1 MDEKNLKEICDDF
14 TKFLK
19 THECFKPTCHRDDD
33 SDSMDDM
40 MGMAD
45 EEIAEMAAKQAN
57 LFCQI
62 RPKAV
67 DILVEKE
74 HEFLGA
80 VKELIEKHKSL
91 ETVEQIEKFTKDIL
105 KLCK

>member
-1 MDEKNLKEICDDF
+1 MEKKNLNEVFSDF
-14 TKFLK
+14 REFLRA
-19 THECFKPTCHRDDD
+19 HAKPLCPCDD

-40 MGMAD
+40 VGMAE
-45 EEIAEMAAKQAN
+45 EEIAELAEKQAN

-67 DILVEKE
+67 DILMDRE
-74 HEFLGA
+74 HEFVDAIKQL
-80 VKELIEKHKSL
+80 VEKHKSL
-91 ETVEQIEKFTKDIL
+91 ETVEQIEKLTKDIL

>member
-1 MDEKNLKEICDDF
+1 MEKKNLNEVFSDF
-14 TKFLK
+14 REFL
-19 THECFKPTCHRDDD
+19 HAHAKPLYPRDD

-40 MGMAD
+40 MGMAE
-45 EEIAEMAAKQAN
+45 EEIAEMAEKQAN

-67 DILVEKE
+67 DILMDRE
-74 HEFLGA
+74 HEFVDAIKQL
-80 VKELIEKHKSL
+80 VEKHKSL
-91 ETVEQIEKFTKDIL
+91 ETVEQIEKLTKDIL

>member
-1 MDEKNLKEICDDF
+1 MDKTLNKELFDDF
-14 TKFLK
+14 RNFLK
-19 THECFKPTCHRDDD
+19 THECFKPTCPCDDDDDD
-33 SDSMDDM
+33 SIE
-40 MGMAD
+40 D

-80 VKELIEKHKSL
+80 VKELIEKHKTL
-91 ETVEQIEKFTKDIL
+91 ETVEQIEKLTKDIL

>member
-1 MDEKNLKEICDDF
+1 MDKNLNRELFDDF
-14 TKFLK
+14 RNFMK
-19 THECFKPTCHRDDD
+19 THECFKPTCLCDNDDDD
-33 SDSMDDM
+33 SMEN
-40 MGMAD
+40 

-80 VKELIEKHKSL
+80 VKELIEKHKTL
-91 ETVEQIEKFTKDIL
+91 ETVEQIEKLTKDIL

>member
-1 MDEKNLKEICDDF
+1 MDKEKLNRICDDF
-14 TKFLK
+14 GSFLRAHSKFPGEI
-19 THECFKPTCHRDDD
+19 HDNCDDC
-33 SDSMDDM
+33 DDNIP
-40 MGMAD
+40 
-45 EEIAEMAAKQAN
+45 EEVAEHLEKQAN

-80 VKELIEKHKSL
+80 VKELIEKHKTL
-91 ETVEQIEKFTKDIL
+91 ETVEQIEKLTKDIL

>member
-1 MDEKNLKEICDDF
+1 MEKKNLNEVFSDF
-14 TKFLK
+14 RDFLRA
-19 THECFKPTCHRDDD
+19 HAKPLCPRDD

-40 MGMAD
+40 MGMAE
-45 EEIAEMAAKQAN
+45 EEIAELAEKQAN

-67 DILVEKE
+67 DILMDRE
-74 HEFLGA
+74 HEFVDAIKQL
-80 VKELIEKHKSL
+80 VEKHKSL
-91 ETVEQIEKFTKDIL
+91 ETVEQIEKLTKDIL

>member
-1 MDEKNLKEICDDF
+1 MEKKNLNEVFSDF
-14 TKFLK
+14 REFLRA
-19 THECFKPTCHRDDD
+19 HGAKPLCPCDD

-40 MGMAD
+40 MGMAE
-45 EEIAEMAAKQAN
+45 EEIAELAEKQAN

-67 DILVEKE
+67 DILMDRE
-74 HEFLGA
+74 HEFVDAIKQL
-80 VKELIEKHKSL
+80 VDKHKSL
-91 ETVEQIEKFTKDIL
+91 ETVEQIEKLTKDIL

>member
-1 MDEKNLKEICDDF
+1 MDKNLNKELFDDF
-14 TKFLK
+14 RNFLK

-80 VKELIEKHKSL
+80 VKELIEKHKTL
-91 ETVEQIEKFTKDIL
+91 ETVEQIEKLTKDIL

>member
-1 MDEKNLKEICDDF
+1 MNEKNLKEICDDF

-19 THECFKPTCHRDDD
+19 AHENFKPTCYCDDDDDD
-33 SDSMDDM
+33 SMV
-40 MGMAD
+40 D

-80 VKELIEKHKSL
+80 VKELIEKHKTL

>member
-1 MDEKNLKEICDDF
+1 MEKKNLNEVFSDFREFLRVHAKPVCPCDD
-14 TKFLK
+14 
-19 THECFKPTCHRDDD
+19 D
-33 SDSMDDM
+33 DSMDDM
-40 MGMAD
+40 MGMAE
-45 EEIAEMAAKQAN
+45 EEIAEMAEKQAN

-74 HEFLGA
+74 HEFVDAIKQL
-80 VKELIEKHKSL
+80 VDKHKSL
-91 ETVEQIEKFTKDIL
+91 ETVEQIEKLTKDIL

>member
-1 MDEKNLKEICDDF
+1 MEKKNLNEAFTDF
-14 TKFLK
+14 REFLRA
-19 THECFKPTCHRDDD
+19 HAKPLCPRDDG
-33 SDSMDDM
+33 DSMDDM
-40 MGMAD
+40 MGMT
-45 EEIAEMAAKQAN
+45 EKEIADQLQKQAD

-91 ETVEQIEKFTKDIL
+91 ETVEQIEKLTKDIL

>member
-1 MDEKNLKEICDDF
+1 MDKTLNKELFDDF
-14 TKFLK
+14 RNFLK
-19 THECFKPTCHRDDD
+19 TRECFNPTCPCDNDDDD
-33 SDSMDDM
+33 STE
-40 MGMAD
+40 D

-91 ETVEQIEKFTKDIL
+91 ETVEQIEKLTKDIL

>member
-1 MDEKNLKEICDDF
+1 MDKALNKEIFDDF
-14 TKFLK
+14 RNFLK
-19 THECFKPTCHRDDD
+19 TRKCFNPTCPCDNDDN
-33 SDSMDDM
+33 DSME
-40 MGMAD
+40 D
-45 EEIAEMAAKQAN
+45 EEIAEMAAKQAD

-80 VKELIEKHKSL
+80 VKELVDKHKSL
-91 ETVEQIEKFTKDIL
+91 ETVEQIEKLTKDIL

>member
-1 MDEKNLKEICDDF
+1 MEKKTLKEVCDDF

-19 THECFKPTCHRDDD
+19 EHSHFPAPCDDG
-33 SDSMDDM
+33 DSMDDM

-45 EEIAEMAAKQAN
+45 EELAEQLQKQAK
-57 LFCQI
+57 LFCDI

-67 DILVEKE
+67 DILMDKE
-74 HEFLGA
+74 HEFVDAIKQL
-80 VKELIEKHKSL
+80 VEKHKSL
-91 ETVEQIEKFTKDIL
+91 ETVEQIEKLTKDIL

>member
-19 THECFKPTCHRDDD
+19 EHSHFPAPCDD

-40 MGMAD
+40 MGMAE

>member
-1 MDEKNLKEICDDF
+1 MNEKTLKEISDDF
-14 TKFLK
+14 TNFLK
-19 THECFKPTCHRDDD
+19 THECFKPTCPCDDD
-33 SDSMDDM
+33 DDYS
-40 MGMAD
+40 MAD

-80 VKELIEKHKSL
+80 VKELFEKHKSL

>member
-1 MDEKNLKEICDDF
+1 MDKNLNKEIFDDF
-14 TKFLK
+14 RNFLK
-19 THECFKPTCHRDDD
+19 TRECFNTTCPCDNDDDD
-33 SDSMDDM
+33 SMEN
-40 MGMAD
+40 

-80 VKELIEKHKSL
+80 VKELIEKHKTL
-91 ETVEQIEKFTKDIL
+91 ETVEQIEKLTKDIL

>member
-1 MDEKNLKEICDDF
+1 MDKTLNKELFDDF
-14 TKFLK
+14 RDFLK
-19 THECFKPTCHRDDD
+19 TRECFKPTCSCKNDDDD
-33 SDSMDDM
+33 SME
-40 MGMAD
+40 D

-91 ETVEQIEKFTKDIL
+91 ETVEQIEKLTKDIL

>member
-1 MDEKNLKEICDDF
+1 MDKTLNKEIFDDF
-14 TKFLK
+14 RNFLK

-33 SDSMDDM
+33 DDSMDDM

-45 EEIAEMAAKQAN
+45 EEIAEQLQKQAK
-57 LFCQI
+57 LFCDI

-67 DILVEKE
+67 DILMDRE
-74 HEFLGA
+74 HEFVDAIRQL
-80 VKELIEKHKSL
+80 VDKHKSL
-91 ETVEQIEKFTKDIL
+91 ETVEQIEKLTKDIL

>member
-1 MDEKNLKEICDDF
+1 MEKKNLNEVFSDF
-14 TKFLK
+14 RDFLRA
-19 THECFKPTCHRDDD
+19 HAKPLCPRDD

-40 MGMAD
+40 MGMAE
-45 EEIAEMAAKQAN
+45 EEIAEMAEKQAN

-67 DILVEKE
+67 DILMDRE
-74 HEFLGA
+74 HEFVDAIKQL
-80 VKELIEKHKSL
+80 VDKHKSL
-91 ETVEQIEKFTKDIL
+91 ETVEQIEKLTKDIL

>member
-1 MDEKNLKEICDDF
+1 MDKTLNKEIFDDF
-14 TKFLK
+14 RNFLK
-19 THECFKPTCHRDDD
+19 TRECFHPTRPCDNDDDD
-33 SDSMDDM
+33 SME
-40 MGMAD
+40 D
-45 EEIAEMAAKQAN
+45 EEIAEMAAKQAD
-57 LFCQI
+57 LFCKI

-80 VKELIEKHKSL
+80 VKELIEKHKTL
-91 ETVEQIEKFTKDIL
+91 ETVEQIEKLTKDIL

>member
-1 MDEKNLKEICDDF
+1 MDKTLNKELFDDF
-14 TKFLK
+14 RNFLK
-19 THECFKPTCHRDDD
+19 THECFKPTCSCDDDDD
-33 SDSMDDM
+33 STE
-40 MGMAD
+40 D

-80 VKELIEKHKSL
+80 VKELIEKHKTL

>member
-1 MDEKNLKEICDDF
+1 MDKNLNKELFDDF
-14 TKFLK
+14 RNFLK
-19 THECFKPTCHRDDD
+19 THECFKPTCHCDDDDDD
-33 SDSMDDM
+33 S
-40 MGMAD
+40 MAD